1 MAGAIADI
9 MKNVEDVTDMECA
22 AAKQAY
28 DSAKAAGL
36 PNASACLNV
45 SAKAAGLPNA
55 SACLNVSVNLPS
67 VPLMSISKQ
76 IEDL

>member
-1 MAGAIADI
+1 MGGAIADI
-9 MKNVEDVTDMECA
+9 MKNVEDVTDMACA

-28 DSAKAAGL
+28 DSAKEAG
-36 PNASACLNV
+36 V
-45 SAKAAGLPNA
+45 PNA

-67 VPLMSISKQ
+67 IPLMSISKQ

>member
-1 MAGAIADI
+1 MGGAIADI
-9 MKNVEDVTDMECA
+9 MKNVEDVTDMPCA

-28 DSAKAAGL
+28 DSDKAE
-36 PNASACLNV
+36 
-45 SAKAAGLPNA
+45 GLPNA

-67 VPLMSISKQ
+67 IPLMSISKQ

>member
-9 MKNVEDVTDMECA
+9 MKNVEDVTDMACA

-28 DSAKAAGL
+28 DSAKAEGL
-36 PNASACLNV
+36 PNAN
-45 SAKAAGLPNA
+45 
-55 SACLNVSVNLPS
+55 ACLNVSVNLPS
-67 VPLMSISKQ
+67 IPLMSISKQ